1 MSEIVSSRDRLMRI
15 QEQIF
20 TSDDIKNNM
29 KDEDYKSILDDLMY
43 VYRGLSQPQE
53 QPQPQEQYVNL
64 VDLQLRPVREGAI
77 SINRGAVVE
86 GIHGELRAPI
96 WMYTLEVGSTC
107 DIKLSDRDWIGG
119 LIVDISMPF
128 NFRICWRSTRLG
140 RKSQWFDMTTSDQ
153 EWVVE
158 YGTYTRQENSNEIQ
172 EDKLAPSMDEWL
184 RWDNRRRSNT
194 LIQCINYKTVPQLRD
209 LIRQVK
215 TRALQN
221 GNREVSRNMLIG
233 GIKHELV
240 ERLQEY
246 FRRYRED
253 VDLIDYP

>member
-1 MSEIVSSRDRLMRI
+1 MSEVVSSRDRLMRI

-43 VYRGLSQPQE
+43 VYRGLSQPQ
-53 QPQPQEQYVNL
+53 PQEQYVN
-64 VDLQLRPVREGAI
+64 QRPVREGAI
-77 SINRGAVVE
+77 SINRSAVVE
-86 GIHGELRAPI
+86 GMHGELRAPI
-96 WMYTLEVGSTC
+96 WMYTLEVGSSC

-172 EDKLAPSMDEWL
+172 GDKLAPSMDEWL
-184 RWDNRRRSNT
+184 RWEERRRSNT
-194 LIQCINYKTVPQLRD
+194 LIQCIHYKTVPQLKQ

-215 TRALQN
+215 ARAIQN
-221 GNREVSRNMLIG
+221 GNREVSRNMLIR

-253 VDLIDYP
+253 VDLIQYP